1 MAVADVDQGPRIG
14 QLRVHEELLDRL
26 GVVDRRVAADAL
38 DLCVYRVDGV
48 PPRALSLPRRDDI
61 TEAVRNSSKSEKRPP
76 TSSEDGDDARRW
88 RKVQER
94 SPDAATR
101 LLELLALGRRLDV
114 LEVDQGVLAEVHDLS
129 QIVEQALVALEA
141 LEELDERFRAD
152 LLVVPAEIENKTTP
166 GIVR

>member
-1 MAVADVDQGPRIG
+1 MVIPEARGVSRGRVDAVA
-14 QLRVHEELLDRL
+14 
-26 GVVDRRVAADAL
+26 ATA
-38 DLCVYRVDGV
+38 
-48 PPRALSLPRRDDI
+48 RALSPTRRDGRDGPD
-61 TEAVRNSSKSEKRPP
+61 AVRNGPKYKKRPP
-76 TSSEDGDDARRW
+76 MASSDGHESRRRR
-88 RKVQER
+88 RKGRRDQY
-94 SPDAATR
+94 

>member
-1 MAVADVDQGPRIG
+1 MASSDG
-14 QLRVHEELLDRL
+14 HES
-26 GVVDRRVAADAL
+26 RR
-38 DLCVYRVDGV
+38 RRRKG
-48 PPRALSLPRRDDI
+48 RRD
-61 TEAVRNSSKSEKRPP
+61 
-76 TSSEDGDDARRW
+76 
-88 RKVQER
+88 QY
-94 SPDAATR
+94 